1 MEALSSFF
9 VILAV
14 GSLLLQGFILIFN
27 PLGVNKRANTFF
39 GAFLIFWATFWTDEL
54 FQLLD
59 ILDRPDGLIVGIRT
73 CQLLVPWLFY
83 ASVSTYTNPHKTL
96 SKNDILHFLL
106 PGLVSILLLL
116 QKTVLQKLNGDLI
129 FTISILFLALFY
141 TTRSFLLIKKHEKKV
156 EFFKSSLE
164 NNDLGWIKK
173 IILALIGISIFILAY
188 NILFP
193 QQELNVFAN
202 AFSLSIIFYV
212 SYHALAQKEIY
223 NLSKEQIESVIK
235 VNESS
240 NQRTELLSSA
250 DLISL
255 KASLSGLMEKEKPY
269 LDNEL
274 SLTKLAEA
282 LNITPH
288 QLSFLLNEG
297 FGQNFYQY
305 VNSFRVDAA
314 KAMLLNP
321 EFAHLSILGLAFEAG
336 FNSKSSF
343 NTVFKQ
349 HTGLT
354 PTAYKR
360 SQG

>member
-1 MEALSSFF
+1 
-9 VILAV
+9 
-14 GSLLLQGFILIFN
+14 
-27 PLGVNKRANTFF
+27 
-39 GAFLIFWATFWTDEL
+39 
-54 FQLLD
+54 
-59 ILDRPDGLIVGIRT
+59 
-73 CQLLVPWLFY
+73 
-83 ASVSTYTNPHKTL
+83 
-96 SKNDILHFLL
+96 
-106 PGLVSILLLL
+106 
-116 QKTVLQKLNGDLI
+116 
-129 FTISILFLALFY
+129 
-141 TTRSFLLIKKHEKKV
+141 
-156 EFFKSSLE
+156 
-164 NNDLGWIKK
+164 
-173 IILALIGISIFILAY
+173 
-188 NILFP
+188 
-193 QQELNVFAN
+193 
-202 AFSLSIIFYV
+202 
-212 SYHALAQKEIY
+212 
-223 NLSKEQIESVIK
+223 
-235 VNESS
+235 
-240 NQRTELLSSA
+240 
-250 DLISL
+250 
-255 KASLSGLMEKEKPY
+255 MEKEKPY